1 MGKIKKME
9 YSPHN
14 RPISGLLSDIIDEI
28 IDLEPKFQRRYVW
41 NESMQ
46 KELIY
51 SVMLKNP
58 IGTITLWEK
67 DRGDLKVTDGLQR
80 LTTLKRFIENKFYID
95 GKIAKNIIEIHLDLI
110 NKTIE
115 NSSDKIDKNKA
126 EKLKSMLIKKN
137 PRIYYSDF
145 IERMTQYFKDF
156 EIPVMGIRYA
166 DETCIRDY
174 FRRIQIQEKLKAGEI
189 IHAIESLTLDQVM
202 NQIDD
207 INSLKKK
214 LGFALDKR
222 KEFEKVYYSLIGI
235 LEGKFTLG
243 VLDRKI
249 IKYVEELDE
258 RAEDFYSNKELQN
271 KISKINNNFNEISKM
286 DICLELGRSDLKFLI
301 FQCANDFYGL
311 KQNYGLYN
319 ILAAFGIVCN
329 RFKAFYSYKPEEEVR
344 KAYFPPEIL
353 NNSDLLKKYQV
364 VSTLRKSSHKI
375 ESFEEKMKI
384 LKELIE
390 LEIKKRKPE

>member
-1 MGKIKKME
+1 MEKIEKME

-14 RPISGLLSDIIDEI
+14 RPISGLLSDITDGI
-28 IDLEPKFQRRYVW
+28 IDLEPKFQRKYVW
-41 NESMQ
+41 NEAMQ

-67 DRGDLKVTDGLQR
+67 ERNDLKVTDGLQR
-80 LTTLKRFIENKFYID
+80 LTTLKRFVENKFYVD
-95 GKIAKNIIEIHLDLI
+95 GKIAKNIINLHMDFI

-115 NSSDKIDKNKA
+115 VNANKDDVKKA
-126 EKLKSMLIKKN
+126 IKLKSMLTKKN
-137 PRIYYSDF
+137 PKIYYSDF
-145 IERMTQYFKDF
+145 VERMVQYYKDF

-166 DETCIRDY
+166 NETSIRDY

-189 IHAIESLTLDQVM
+189 INAIESSTLDQIM
-202 NQIDD
+202 NNIED
-207 INSLKKK
+207 IELLKKK

-243 VLDRKI
+243 VLDKKI
-249 IKYVEELDE
+249 IKYIEELDE
-258 RAEDFYSNKELQN
+258 RAEDFYANKELQN
-271 KISKINNNFNEISKM
+271 KITKINNNFNEISQI

-319 ILAAFGIVCN
+319 ILTAFGTVCN

-344 KAYFPPEIL
+344 KTYFPNEIL
-353 NNSDLLKKYQV
+353 KNTDLMTKYQL

-390 LEIKKRKPE
+390 LEIKRGH